1 MHMKNF
7 SVLHQN
13 GEINLAPAYDLIN
26 ANLLNPKD
34 IEDLAM
40 TFNGKNKKIAR
51 KDFDA
56 VASTLK
62 VPEVTV
68 KRLIKKYTEGTEK
81 AFDLIDQSYLS
92 PEFKDDYKKIWI
104 EKIGRLSWF

>member
-7 SVLHQN
+7 SIFHQN
-13 GEINLAPAYDLIN
+13 GEINLSPAYDLIN

-40 TFNGKNKKIAR
+40 TFNGRKRKIAR

-56 VASTLK
+56 VADTLK
-62 VPEVTV
+62 IPEVTV
-68 KRLIKKYTEGTEK
+68 SRLIKKYTEGKEK
-81 AFDLIDQSYLS
+81 VFSLINQSYLS
-92 PEFKDDYKKIWI
+92 QEFKYEYKKIWV
-104 EKIGRLSWF
+104 EKIGRLA